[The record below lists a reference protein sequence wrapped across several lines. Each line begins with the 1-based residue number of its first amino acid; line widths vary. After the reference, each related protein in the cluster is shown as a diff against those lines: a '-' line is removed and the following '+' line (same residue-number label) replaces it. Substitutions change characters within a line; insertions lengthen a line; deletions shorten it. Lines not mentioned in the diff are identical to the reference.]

1 MKELQEALKF
11 IPESASKDVVF
22 ILGERDEEY
31 PAKLL
36 KVS

>member
-1 MKELQEALKF
+1 MGWKSSKKLSN
-11 IPESASKDVVF
+11 SASKDVVF

-31 PAKLL
+31 PAELL